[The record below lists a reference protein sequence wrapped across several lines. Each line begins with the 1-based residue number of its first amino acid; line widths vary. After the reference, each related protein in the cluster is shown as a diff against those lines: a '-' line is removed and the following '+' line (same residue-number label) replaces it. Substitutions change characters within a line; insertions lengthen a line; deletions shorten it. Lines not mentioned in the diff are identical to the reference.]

1 VEQAMAGDGH
11 EHSRAVSWV
20 AVTIILAG
28 FVLGGIAL
36 ILGLWWLFW
45 TALGIVVA
53 GGILAAA
60 IDIFADVE
68 LDPLHPGEPHV
79 SPIRHELVA
88 GDGGGS
94 AELETATTEPTAGE
108 PDVAPS

>member
-1 VEQAMAGDGH
+1 MAGDGH
-11 EHSRAVSWV
+11 KHSRAVSWV

-45 TALGIVVA
+45 TALGVVVV
-53 GGILAAA
+53 GGIVAVA

-68 LDPLHPGEPHV
+68 LDPLNPGEPL
-79 SPIRHELVA
+79 RRELT
-88 GDGGGS
+88 GGGT
-94 AELETATTEPTAGE
+94 AEIEGATTEPTAAE